1 MAAKI
6 LVSLTAR
13 SARFALFERG
23 ALSRLAG
30 YENGESAWNAFGAL
44 LQQYSDIPVYL
55 MLDTVDEE
63 YRTEVLPHVR
73 GSARREMLKRKLGQL
88 LRTAPYRASW
98 LQGREQGGGKR
109 QDDIYLFLALN
120 SGELLRPYLDHIQR
134 LRAPLAGIYLLPQV
148 SQALATQLKC
158 ATPGVL
164 LVSCQQ
170 GGLRQSY
177 LLNGRLRISRLTPFD
192 PQGDPQGDPQ
202 RDSRRESAMAEYYAA
217 EIEKS
222 RLFLYNSRLLPRD
235 VRLTVQLLDF
245 DGKLTALPA
254 QLPQDPNLSCQC
266 ILFEQVCATLG
277 IAANAL
283 PRDSEALHLYL
294 LGKYAPAVSL
304 AAPQLTGDFTVHQ
317 WRLGL
322 YAASAALTAAAL
334 LWSGYNLY
342 RGYANQAAIKS
353 VMADTAR
360 YRAQY
365 EEAARHFP
373 AAPVSADKLR
383 RAVEI
388 TGQIKQLARTP
399 ETFMQTV
406 SQGLNAFPQIQLDR
420 MQWQYAP
427 DPGVAATA
435 QAMNAG
441 LNWRQQGEIEAEIR
455 PFTGDYRSAL
465 ALIERFAAALR
476 SQAGVADVKITKL
489 PVDLDS
495 GTALSGST
503 QDNVETKPG
512 AAQFKL
518 KIMLKRKP

>member
-23 ALSRLAG
+23 ALSRLEA
-30 YENGESAWNAFGAL
+30 YENGESAWNAFGTL
-44 LQQYSDIPVYL
+44 LQQYADTPVYL

-63 YRTEVLPHVR
+63 YRTEILPHVR

-177 LLNGRLRISRLTPFD
+177 FLNGRLRISRLTPFD
-192 PQGDPQGDPQ
+192 PQGDMQ
-202 RDSRRESAMAEYYAA
+202 RDANVAEYYAA

-245 DGKLTALPA
+245 DGKLTGLPA

-266 ILFEQVCATLG
+266 IPFEQVCATLG

-283 PRDSEALHLYL
+283 PGDSEALHLYL
-294 LGKYAPAVSL
+294 LGKYPPAVSL

-342 RGYANQAAIKS
+342 RGYANQAAIKN

-388 TGQIKQLARTP
+388 TGQLKQLARTP

-406 SQGLNAFPQIQLDR
+406 AQGLNAFPQIQLDR

-427 DPGVAATA
+427 DSGAAATV
-435 QAMNAG
+435 QATNADA
-441 LNWRQQGEIEAEIR
+441 NWRQQGEIEAEIR

-476 SQAGVADVKITKL
+476 SQSGVADVKITKL

-495 GTALSGST
+495 GTALRGST

>member
-23 ALSRLAG
+23 VLSQLTG
-30 YENGESAWNAFGAL
+30 YENGETAWNAFGAL
-44 LQQYSDIPVYL
+44 LQQYSDTPVYL

-88 LRTAPYRASW
+88 LRTAPYRATW
-98 LQGREQGGGKR
+98 LQGREQGNGKR
-109 QDDIYLFLALN
+109 HDDIYLFLALN
-120 SGELLRPYLDHIQR
+120 SGELLRPYIDHIQR

-148 SQALATQLKC
+148 SQALATALKC

-164 LVSCQQ
+164 LVSWQQ

-177 LLNGRLRISRLTPFD
+177 FLNGRLRISRLTPFD
-192 PQGDPQGDPQ
+192 PLGDT
-202 RDSRRESAMAEYYAA
+202 AVAEYYAA

-235 VRLTVQLLDF
+235 VRLTVQLLDL

-266 ILFEQVCATLG
+266 IPFEQVCSTLG
-277 IAANAL
+277 VSANAL

-294 LGKYAPAVSL
+294 LGKYPPSVSL
-304 AAPQLTGDFTVHQ
+304 AAPQLTGDFTVHRL
-317 WRLGL
+317 RLGL
-322 YAASAALTAAAL
+322 YAASAALAVAAI

-342 RGYANQAAIKS
+342 RDYANQSAIKN
-353 VMADTAR
+353 VMADTVR

-365 EEAARHFP
+365 EAAARHFP

-388 TGQIKQLARTP
+388 AGQIKQLARTP

-406 SQGLNAFPQIQLDR
+406 AQGLNAFPQIQLDR
-420 MQWQYAP
+420 MQWQYSP
-427 DPGVAATA
+427 DTGTATA
-435 QAMNAG
+435 AQATNATNAG
-441 LNWRQQGEIEAEIR
+441 TNWRQQGEIDAEIR

-476 SQAGVADVKITKL
+476 SQTGVAEVKITKL

-495 GTALSGST
+495 GSALSGST
-503 QDNVETKPG
+503 QDNVETRPG
-512 AAQFKL
+512 AAKFKL
-518 KIMLKRKP
+518 KIMLQRKP

>member
-23 ALSRLAG
+23 ALSQMVA
-30 YENGESAWNAFGAL
+30 YENGETAWNAFGAL
-44 LQQYSDIPVYL
+44 LQKYSDTPVYL
-55 MLDTVDEE
+55 MLDTVEEE

-88 LRTAPYRASW
+88 LRTAPYRATW
-98 LQGREQGGGKR
+98 LQGLQGREQGGGKR

-120 SGELLRPYLDHIQR
+120 SGELLRPYIDHIQR

-158 ATPGVL
+158 ATPGAL
-164 LVSCQQ
+164 LVSWQQ
-170 GGLRQSY
+170 GGLRQSFF
-177 LLNGRLRISRLTPFD
+177 LNGRLRISRLTPFD
-192 PQGDPQGDPQ
+192 PLGDTIMVPH
-202 RDSRRESAMAEYYAA
+202 YAD

-235 VRLTVQLLDF
+235 APLTVQALDF
-245 DGKLTALPA
+245 DGSLTELPA
-254 QLPQDPNLSCQC
+254 QLPQDPSLSCQC
-266 ILFEQVCATLG
+266 ISFEQLCSALG
-277 IAANAL
+277 VAANLL

-294 LGKYAPAVSL
+294 LGKYPPSVSL
-304 AAPQLTGDFTVHQ
+304 AAPQLTGDFTVHRL
-317 WRLGL
+317 RLGL
-322 YAASAALTAAAL
+322 YAASAALAVAAL

-406 SQGLNAFPQIQLDR
+406 SQELNAFPQIQLDR
-420 MQWQYAP
+420 MQWQFGP
-427 DPGVAATA
+427 ATA
-435 QAMNAG
+435 TGSAAAPQATNSSV
-441 LNWRQQGEIEAEIR
+441 NWQQQGEIEAEIR

-465 ALIERFAAALR
+465 ALIERFATALR
-476 SQAGVADVKITKL
+476 SQADVAEVKITKL

-495 GTALSGST
+495 GSALSGST
-503 QDNVETKPG
+503 QDNVETRPG

-518 KIMLKRKP
+518 KIVLKRKS